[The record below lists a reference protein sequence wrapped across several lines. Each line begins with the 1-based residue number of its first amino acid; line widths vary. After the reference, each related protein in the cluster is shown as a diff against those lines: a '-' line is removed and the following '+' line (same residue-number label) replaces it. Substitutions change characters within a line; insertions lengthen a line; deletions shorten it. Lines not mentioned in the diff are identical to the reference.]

1 MLVASPPREPRLGLV
16 ERLSYGFGDFG
27 YSLPY
32 NMVGAFLLY
41 YYTVVLRLPA
51 AAVGTIFLT
60 ARLFD
65 AVVDLGVGVL
75 LDRTRSRW
83 GRARPYILFTSVPY
97 AVVFVAIF
105 LVPAGSV
112 NAQLAWAFVTFN
124 LLGLLMSFGS
134 IPYTALLPMMTA
146 DTDQRLKLGSM
157 RSIGTSVSVI
167 LGTAATMP
175 LVGLL
180 GGGNE
185 RKGFLLTALLF
196 GVLALAAMLA
206 LFRNCRERHV
216 GDADAAPAPAPT
228 AIGEML
234 RNRAWWVCFLF
245 TLLYFVRFGAML
257 SVTAFFAIE
266 VLKRPW
272 MISVMLP
279 AISGMLLLA
288 AFVAPPILS
297 RTGIRGGSLGAL
309 GLSLLLFALLP
320 FAEASPIA
328 FLSLYLAASMATSI
342 TITAIFTMIAESV
355 DYHEA
360 RFGSRNE
367 GLLSAGVSLATK
379 IGMALGSAAIAY
391 ALAYAAYAPGAV
403 TPAAVLTIRWAYY
416 GAPLLLLS
424 LQALCILFWPARTAR
439 VDVALQ
445 I

>member
-1 MLVASPPREPRLGLV
+1 MLVALPPRAPRLGLV

-41 YYTVVLRLPA
+41 YYTVVLRLPV

-105 LVPAGSV
+105 LVPGGSV

-157 RSIGTSVSVI
+157 RSIGTSISVI

-180 GGGNE
+180 GAGDE
-185 RKGFLLTALLF
+185 RRGFLLTALLF
-196 GVLALAAMLA
+196 AVLALGAMLA

-309 GLSLLLFALLP
+309 GVSLLLFALLP

-328 FLSLYLAASMATSI
+328 FLALYLAASMATSI

-355 DYHEA
+355 DYHQA

-403 TPAAVLTIRWAYY
+403 TPAAVQTIRWAYY

-424 LQALCILFWPARTAR
+424 LQALCILFWPSRKTMG
-439 VDVALQ
+439 
-445 I
+445 